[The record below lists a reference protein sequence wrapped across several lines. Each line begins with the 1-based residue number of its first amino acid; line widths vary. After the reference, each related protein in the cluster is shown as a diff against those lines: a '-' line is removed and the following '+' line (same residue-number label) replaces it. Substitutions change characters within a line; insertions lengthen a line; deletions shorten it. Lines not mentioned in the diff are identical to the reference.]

1 LSATITT
8 TIEDQLAEVRRRI
21 NYIQVCAEACGL
33 PRLRPHLDALHEAE
47 ASVRAAAR
55 QAPGDVEE
63 KLAQL
68 TTRVDIAEHSLSA
81 DVSGDWPTFV
91 AAVESELDTWDTY
104 IERLQT
110 SVAAKAWEARAQAE
124 TAIAEART
132 CRIAVDEHLAH
143 ARRRTGDAW
152 QEQRE
157 RVTAARD
164 ELEQKTDELSTKL
177 N

>member
-1 LSATITT
+1 LSTITT

-21 NYIQVCAEACGL
+21 DCMQVCAHACGL
-33 PRLRPHLDALHEAE
+33 PRVPRHLDALEHEE

-55 QAPGDVEE
+55 QAPGEVEE

-68 TTRVDIAEHSLSA
+68 KTRVDIAEHSLTA
-81 DVSGDWPTFV
+81 DLSGDWQTFV
-91 AAVESELDTWDTY
+91 AAVEAELDSWDTY
-104 IERLQT
+104 VERLQT

-124 TAIAEART
+124 TAIAEVRT
-132 CRIAVDEHLAH
+132 RRIAIDEHLAH
-143 ARRRTGDAW
+143 ARERTGDAW
-152 QEQRE
+152 QEQRR